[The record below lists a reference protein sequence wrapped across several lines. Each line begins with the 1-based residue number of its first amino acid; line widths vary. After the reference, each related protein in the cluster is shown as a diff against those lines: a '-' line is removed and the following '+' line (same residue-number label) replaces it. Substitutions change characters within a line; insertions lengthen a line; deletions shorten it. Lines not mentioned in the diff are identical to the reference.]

1 MTSKPFKVIIT
12 GGSIAGLTLA
22 NMLERLGIDF
32 VVLEAYRDIAP
43 QVGAS
48 IGLLPNGLRVLDQ
61 LGLYPAMRGLIQ
73 KPMQVSTSRG
83 PDGQVLSQYVG
94 GNQFRDRHGYDVIFV
109 DRQMVLQV
117 LYDRLQSK
125 DKVLTSKKVCSVSL
139 QEKGVK
145 VTTEDGSEFTGDI
158 VIGADGVHSTVRK
171 EMWRI
176 ADQLEPG
183 YIPKSEHTALSSHT
197 TYKCIFGISIMK
209 DYQPFTN
216 NTTWYKHYSL
226 LVLAGPSNRVYWFM
240 FQNIGEKLKD
250 AELPRYTKHDEEV
263 LAKEHWNDK
272 VNEDL
277 TFGDIYAARI
287 SSVLTALPEYVFK
300 KWHFNRIM
308 TIGDAAHKFEPIS
321 GQGGNSAIETAAV
334 LVNNLTSM
342 MENHPEGLSDADLD
356 KVFSETQKLRSP
368 RAWELVKG
376 SHEQQRFEAMETRML
391 EFIAKYYVPHMSID
405 TKLANWCKS
414 IEGGHRLN
422 MLEVPK
428 KPRYVPFLDE
438 LASKPFN
445 GSAIVKLTFA
455 AIFAFIFRV
464 AQQKLKID
472 PTSFTPTFVGH
483 ELKHTFTGIPA
494 IDSTLSIL
502 VWAFSKGVAGDDPNQ
517 RIQCLYFMIMLLPIA
532 FIWTVEGYRFG
543 NHHSLVS
550 IPVLF
555 SIYQLFGIG
564 KIAPLY
570 YLISL
575 HTTSHPLYTRTTGRA
590 LPTSAAKAL
599 LPALCLGHVL
609 PTALMFLPH
618 ASPGAHQ
625 TYVAL
630 WQPFPVYIALF
641 TSLIAY
647 LIRHFSSDPD
657 DRLPLDKQMFAL
669 ADVAPL
675 HTAYAFVLAAT
686 AITHITTVLSIA
698 SNGPASTTTIAAVFF
713 PNPYANEDSVFAFFK
728 WDFALCFAAV
738 LVWCLYSTYELRRT
752 GYVTAA
758 TAARA
763 AVALV
768 LAQGVVGPGAAYVG
782 FWAWREGVVV
792 GQIRRGKKE

>member
-1 MTSKPFKVIIT
+1 
-12 GGSIAGLTLA
+12 
-22 NMLERLGIDF
+22 MLERLGIDF

-73 KPMQVSTSRG
+73 EPIQLSTSRG
-83 PDGQVLSQYVG
+83 PDGRVLSQYAG

-117 LYDRLQSK
+117 LYDHLQSK

-209 DYQPFTN
+209 DYQPSTTN
-216 NTTWYKHYSL
+216 TSWYKHYSL
-226 LVLAGPSNRVYWFM
+226 LIIAGPSNRVYWFM

-250 AELPRYTKHDEEV
+250 AELPRYTKQDEEA

-272 VNEDL
+272 ANEDL

-342 MENHPEGLSDADLD
+342 MANHPEGLSDADLD

-368 RAWELVKG
+368 RAWELVKS
-376 SHEQQRFEAMETRML
+376 SHEQQRFEAMETLML
-391 EFIAKYYVPHMSID
+391 EFVAKYYVPHMSID
-405 TKLANWCKS
+405 TKLASWCKS

-422 MLEVPK
+422 MLDVPK

-445 GSAIVKLTFA
+445 GSAVVKLTFA
-455 AIFAFIFRV
+455 AIFASLFLV
-464 AQQKLKID
+464 AQQKLQVD
-472 PTSFTPTFVGH
+472 PASFTPTFVGH
-483 ELKHTFTGIPA
+483 ELKQTFTGIPA

-502 VWAFSKGVAGDDPNQ
+502 CWAFSKGVAGDDPNQ

-555 SIYQLFGIG
+555 SVYQLFGIG

-575 HTTSHPLYTRTTGRA
+575 HTTSNPLYTRTTGRA
-590 LPTSAAKAL
+590 IPTSVAKAL

-618 ASPGAHQ
+618 ASPAAHQ

-630 WQPFPVYIALF
+630 WQPFPVYVALL
-641 TSLIAY
+641 TSSIAY
-647 LIRHFSSDPD
+647 LIRRFSPSSPSDPAD
-657 DRLPLDKQMFAL
+657 ADPADDVDRLPLDKQMFAL

-675 HTAYAFVLAAT
+675 RAASAFAFAVAAT
-686 AITHITTVLSIA
+686 AHVAAVVYIA
-698 SNGPASTTTIAAVFF
+698 SNSNSSSNPASSTTTINVADIFF
-713 PNPYANEDSVFAFFK
+713 NLDDSDSDPVFAFFK
-728 WDFALCFAAV
+728 WDLALCSAAV
-738 LVWCLYSTYELRRT
+738 LAWCLHGACELRRT
-752 GYVTAA
+752 GYVATAA
-758 TAARA
+758 AAARA
-763 AVALV
+763 AAALV

-792 GQIRRGKKE
+792 GQVRRGRE